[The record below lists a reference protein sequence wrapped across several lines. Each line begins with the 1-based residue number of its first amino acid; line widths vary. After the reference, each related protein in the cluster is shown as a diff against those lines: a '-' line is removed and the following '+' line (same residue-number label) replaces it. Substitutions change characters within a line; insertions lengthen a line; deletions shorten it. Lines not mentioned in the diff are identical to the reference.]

1 MLCKLHYKLY
11 LLHFYYVESLRG
23 FSLKQ
28 VSQGKQISISVGL
41 PATIKVE

>member
-1 MLCKLHYKLY
+1 MVCKLHYKLY
-11 LLHFYYVESLRG
+11 LLHFYYIESLRG

-28 VSQGKQISISVGL
+28 VSQGKEIFISAGL

>member
-11 LLHFYYVESLRG
+11 LLHFYYVESLCG

-28 VSQGKQISISVGL
+28 VSQGKQIFISVGR
-41 PATIKVE
+41 PAAIKVE